1 MTVIDVHGTLISR
14 DNEAGMLLS
23 GITDYTIAEDIIS
36 DIRNSEDDITL
47 ILNSG
52 GGSYF
57 AGAEIYSELK
67 ASNQKSTAYI
77 ASLAGSASAVLAMGA
92 TKRVISESAQLMF
105 HQSSIGAFG
114 KSQDLKE
121 VSQMLDSID
130 AGIAEV
136 LTANSSLTKDEAKDF
151 ISTDNFVD
159 AQRALD
165 LKLVDEIGS
174 VKVDAG
180 AQDEKKIEL
189 KPQNTE
195 STAQNVLNFFGKE
208 LSENDMEEFLKAIE
222 GISEKLDAINELL
235 EKQSD
240 DDKQDENPDEAKK
253 SDDADKADKAQSDSD
268 DDDDGATDKTKN
280 DDSDDVI
287 DNAFAKAQLIQNTL
301 RKKL

>member
-14 DNEAGMLLS
+14 DNEASMLLG

-36 DIRNSEDDITL
+36 DIRNSEDDIIL

-105 HQSSIGAFG
+105 HQSAIGAFG

-174 VKVDAG
+174 VKVNAE
-180 AQDEKKIEL
+180 AQDEKEIEL
-189 KPQNTE
+189 KPQDTE
-195 STAQNVLNFFGKE
+195 PSVQNVLNLFGKE
-208 LSENDMEEFLKAIE
+208 LFENNMEEFLKAIE
-222 GISEKLDAINELL
+222 GISEKLDAITELL

-240 DDKQDENPDEAKK
+240 DDKQDEKPDEAKK

-268 DDDDGATDKTKN
+268 DDDDATDKAKN

-287 DNAFAKAQLIQNTL
+287 DSAFAKAQLIQNAL

>member
-1 MTVIDVHGTLISR
+1 
-14 DNEAGMLLS
+14 MLLS
-23 GITDYTIAEDIIS
+23 GITDYTIAEDVIS

-77 ASLAGSASAVLAMGA
+77 ASLAGSASAILAMGA

-105 HQSSIGAFG
+105 HQSAIGAFG

-136 LTANSSLTKDEAKDF
+136 LTANSSLAKDEARDF

-165 LKLVDEIGS
+165 LKLVDEIGF
-174 VKVDAG
+174 VKVNAEP
-180 AQDEKKIEL
+180 QDTKEIEL
-189 KPQNTE
+189 KPQDTE
-195 STAQNVLNFFGKE
+195 PKAQNVLNFFGKE
-208 LSENDMEEFLKAIE
+208 LSETDMEEFLKAIE
-222 GISEKLDAINELL
+222 GISEKLDAITELL

-240 DDKQDENPDEAKK
+240 DKQDKNPDEDKK
-253 SDDADKADKAQSDSD
+253 SDEGNETKSDSD
-268 DDDDGATDKTKN
+268 DDDTTDKAKN

-301 RKKL
+301 RKNL

>member
-14 DNEAGMLLS
+14 DNEASMLLG
-23 GITDYTIAEDIIS
+23 GITDYTIAEDVIS
-36 DIRNSEDDITL
+36 DIRNSEDDVTL

-77 ASLAGSASAVLAMGA
+77 ASLAGSASAILAMGA

-105 HQSSIGAFG
+105 HQSAIGAFG

-136 LTANSSLTKDEAKDF
+136 LTANSSLTRDEAKDF

-174 VKVDAG
+174 VKVNAE
-180 AQDEKKIEL
+180 AQSGKEIEL
-189 KPQNTE
+189 KPQDTE
-195 STAQNVLNFFGKE
+195 LQAQNVLNFFGKE
-208 LSENDMEEFLKAIE
+208 LSQNDMEEFLKAIE
-222 GISEKLDAINELL
+222 GISEKLDAITELL

-240 DDKQDENPDEAKK
+240 DDKQDEKPDEAKK
-253 SDDADKADKAQSDSD
+253 SNDSDKADKAQSDSD
-268 DDDDGATDKTKN
+268 DDDTTDKAKN

>member
-14 DNEAGMLLS
+14 DNEASMLLG

-77 ASLAGSASAVLAMGA
+77 ASLAGSASAILAMGA

-105 HQSSIGAFG
+105 HQSAIGAFG

-136 LTANSSLTKDEAKDF
+136 LTTNSSLTKDEAKDF

-165 LKLVDEIGS
+165 LKLVDEIGA
-174 VKVDAG
+174 VKVSAEP
-180 AQDEKKIEL
+180 QVEKDIEL
-189 KPQNTE
+189 KPQDAE
-195 STAQNVLNFFGKE
+195 PQAQNVLNFFGKE
-208 LSENDMEEFLKAIE
+208 LSENDMEELLKVIE
-222 GISEKLDAINELL
+222 GISEKLTELL

-240 DDKQDENPDEAKK
+240 DNKQDEKSDEAKNL
-253 SDDADKADKAQSDSD
+253 DDADEAQLDPDDDTADKA
-268 DDDDGATDKTKN
+268 KN

-287 DNAFAKAQLIQNTL
+287 DNAFSKAQLIQNAL

>member
-14 DNEAGMLLS
+14 DDETSMLLG

-36 DIRNSEDDITL
+36 DIRNADDDITL

-105 HQSSIGAFG
+105 HQSAIGAFG

-130 AGIAEV
+130 AGITEV
-136 LTANSSLTKDEAKDF
+136 LTANSSLTKDEAREF

-165 LKLVDEIGS
+165 LKLVDGIGS
-174 VKVDAG
+174 VKVNAE
-180 AQDEKKIEL
+180 AHDEKEIEL
-189 KPQNTE
+189 KPQDTE
-195 STAQNVLNFFGKE
+195 PSARNVLNFFGKE
-208 LSENDMEEFLKAIE
+208 LSKDDMEEFLKAIE
-222 GISEKLDAINELL
+222 GISEKLDAITELL
-235 EKQSD
+235 EKSSGDEQ
-240 DDKQDENPDEAKK
+240 DKNHDEDKK
-253 SDDADKADKAQSDSD
+253 SDEDNKTKSDSD
-268 DDDDGATDKTKN
+268 DDDTTDKAKN

>member
-14 DNEAGMLLS
+14 DNEASMLLG

-77 ASLAGSASAVLAMGA
+77 ASLAGSASAILAMGA

-105 HQSSIGAFG
+105 HQSAIGAFG

-136 LTANSSLTKDEAKDF
+136 LTTNSSLTKDEAKDF

-165 LKLVDEIGS
+165 LKLVDEIGA
-174 VKVDAG
+174 VKVSAEP
-180 AQDEKKIEL
+180 QVEKDIEL
-189 KPQNTE
+189 KPQDAE
-195 STAQNVLNFFGKE
+195 PQAQNVLNFFGKE
-208 LSENDMEEFLKAIE
+208 LSENDMEELLKVIE
-222 GISEKLDAINELL
+222 GISEKLTELL

-240 DDKQDENPDEAKK
+240 DNKQDEKSDEAKNL
-253 SDDADKADKAQSDSD
+253 DDADEAQLDSD
-268 DDDDGATDKTKN
+268 DDTADKAKN

-287 DNAFAKAQLIQNTL
+287 DNAFSKAQLIQNAL

>member
-14 DNEAGMLLS
+14 DNEASMLLG

-77 ASLAGSASAVLAMGA
+77 ASLAGSASAILAMGA

-105 HQSSIGAFG
+105 HQSAIGAFG

-165 LKLVDEIGS
+165 LKLVDEIGL
-174 VKVDAG
+174 VKVNAE
-180 AQDEKKIEL
+180 AQDAKEIEL
-189 KPQNTE
+189 KPQDTAP
-195 STAQNVLNFFGKE
+195 SAQNVLNFFGKE
-208 LSENDMEEFLKAIE
+208 LSKNDMEEFLKAIE
-222 GISEKLDAINELL
+222 GISEKLDAITELL
-235 EKQSD
+235 EKNND
-240 DDKQDENPDEAKK
+240 DEQDEKPDKAKK
-253 SDDADKADKAQSDSD
+253 SDEDNKVQSDSD
-268 DDDDGATDKTKN
+268 DDDTIDRAKN

-287 DNAFAKAQLIQNTL
+287 DNAFAKAQLIQNAL
-301 RKKL
+301 RKKF

>member
-14 DNEAGMLLS
+14 DNEASMLLG
-23 GITDYTIAEDIIS
+23 GITDYTIAEDVIS

-105 HQSSIGAFG
+105 HQSAIGAFG

-136 LTANSSLTKDEAKDF
+136 LTANSSLTKDKAKDF

-165 LKLVDEIGS
+165 LKLVDEIGT
-174 VKVDAG
+174 VKIDAE
-180 AQDEKKIEL
+180 AQNEKEIEL
-189 KPQNTE
+189 KPQDTE
-195 STAQNVLNFFGKE
+195 PKAQNVLNFFGKE
-208 LSENDMEEFLKAIE
+208 LSESDMEEFLKAIE
-222 GISEKLDAINELL
+222 GISEKLDAITELL

-253 SDDADKADKAQSDSD
+253 SDDTDKADEVQSDSD
-268 DDDDGATDKTKN
+268 DDDDATDKAKN

-287 DNAFAKAQLIQNTL
+287 DNVFARAQLIQNAL

>member
-14 DNEAGMLLS
+14 DNEGAMLLG
-23 GITDYTIAEDIIS
+23 GITDYTIAEDVVS
-36 DIRNSEDDITL
+36 DIRDGEDDITL

-67 ASNQKSTAYI
+67 ASNRKSTAYI

-105 HQSSIGAFG
+105 HQSAIGAFG

-136 LTANSSLTKDEAKDF
+136 LTTNSSLTKDEAKDF

-159 AQRALD
+159 AERALD
-165 LKLVDEIGS
+165 LKLVDEIGT
-174 VKVDAG
+174 VKVDAE
-180 AQDEKKIEL
+180 AQDEKEIEL
-189 KPQNTE
+189 KPQDTE
-195 STAQNVLNFFGKE
+195 PQTQNVLNFFGKE

-222 GISEKLDAINELL
+222 GISEKLDAITELL

-240 DDKQDENPDEAKK
+240 DDEQDEEPDEAKK
-253 SDDADKADKAQSDSD
+253 SDKDNKVQSGSD
-268 DDDDGATDKTKN
+268 DDDTIDRAKN

-287 DNAFAKAQLIQNTL
+287 DNVFAKAQLIQNAL

>member
-14 DNEAGMLLS
+14 DNETGMLLS

-77 ASLAGSASAVLAMGA
+77 ASLAGSASAILAMGA

-105 HQSSIGAFG
+105 HQSAIGAFG

-174 VKVDAG
+174 VKVNVE
-180 AQDEKKIEL
+180 AQDENEIEL
-189 KPQNTE
+189 KPQDTE
-195 STAQNVLNFFGKE
+195 PKTQNVLNFFGKE

-222 GISEKLDAINELL
+222 GISEKLDAITELL
-235 EKQSD
+235 EKNND
-240 DDKQDENPDEAKK
+240 DEQDEKPDKAEK
-253 SDDADKADKAQSDSD
+253 SDEDNKVQSDSD
-268 DDDDGATDKTKN
+268 DDDNATDKAKN

-287 DNAFAKAQLIQNTL
+287 DNAFAKAQLIQNAL

>member
-14 DNEAGMLLS
+14 DNEASMILG
-23 GITDYTIAEDIIS
+23 GITDYTIAEDVIS
-36 DIRNSEDDITL
+36 DIRDGEDDITL

-67 ASNQKSTAYI
+67 ASGRKSTAYI

-105 HQSSIGAFG
+105 HQSAIGAFG

-136 LTANSSLTKDEAKDF
+136 LTANSSLTKDEAKNF

-165 LKLVDEIGS
+165 LKLVDKIGT
-174 VKVDAG
+174 VKVNAE
-180 AQDEKKIEL
+180 AQDEKEIEL
-189 KPQNTE
+189 KPQDTE
-195 STAQNVLNFFGKE
+195 PTAQNVLNFFGKE
-208 LSENDMEEFLKAIE
+208 LSKNDMEEFLKAIE
-222 GISEKLDAINELL
+222 EISKKLDAITELL
-235 EKQSD
+235 EKNS
-240 DDKQDENPDEAKK
+240 DDKQDEKPDEEKK
-253 SDDADKADKAQSDSD
+253 SSDTDKEDKTQSDSD
-268 DDDDGATDKTKN
+268 DDDDATDKTKN

-287 DNAFAKAQLIQNTL
+287 DNTFAKAQLIQNAL

>member
-14 DNEAGMLLS
+14 DNEASMLLG

-36 DIRNSEDDITL
+36 DIRSSEDDITL

-77 ASLAGSASAVLAMGA
+77 ASLAGSASAILAMGA

-105 HQSSIGAFG
+105 HQSAIGAFG

-174 VKVDAG
+174 VKVNTEP
-180 AQDEKKIEL
+180 QDTKEIEL
-189 KPQNTE
+189 KPQDTE
-195 STAQNVLNFFGKE
+195 PKTQNVLNFFGKE
-208 LSENDMEEFLKAIE
+208 LSEKDMEEFLKAIE
-222 GISEKLDAINELL
+222 GISEKLDAITELL
-235 EKQSD
+235 EKQND
-240 DDKQDENPDEAKK
+240 DDKQDEKPDETEK
-253 SDDADKADKAQSDSD
+253 SDDDEADEVQSDSD
-268 DDDDGATDKTKN
+268 DDDDATDKAEN

>member
-14 DNEAGMLLS
+14 DNEASVLLG

-105 HQSSIGAFG
+105 HQSAIGAFG

-174 VKVDAG
+174 VKVNAE
-180 AQDEKKIEL
+180 AQDEKEIEL
-189 KPQNTE
+189 KPQDTE
-195 STAQNVLNFFGKE
+195 PQAQNVLNFFGKE

-222 GISEKLDAINELL
+222 GISEKLDAITELL
-235 EKQSD
+235 EKNND
-240 DDKQDENPDEAKK
+240 DEQDEKPDKAKK
-253 SDDADKADKAQSDSD
+253 SDEDNKVQSDSD
-268 DDDDGATDKTKN
+268 DDDTIDRAKN

-287 DNAFAKAQLIQNTL
+287 DNVFAKAQLIQNAL

>member
-14 DNEAGMLLS
+14 DNEASMLLG

-47 ILNSG
+47 VLNSG

-105 HQSSIGAFG
+105 HQSAIGAFG
-114 KSQDLKE
+114 KSQDLRE

-130 AGIAEV
+130 AGIAGV
-136 LTANSSLTKDEAKDF
+136 LTANSSLTKDEAREF

-165 LKLVDEIGS
+165 LKLVDEIGA
-174 VKVDAG
+174 VKVSAEP
-180 AQDEKKIEL
+180 QNEEEIEL
-189 KPQNTE
+189 KPQDTE
-195 STAQNVLNFFGKE
+195 PSAQNVLNFFGKE
-208 LSENDMEEFLKAIE
+208 LSENDMEEFLRAIE
-222 GISEKLDAINELL
+222 GISEKLDAITELL
-235 EKQSD
+235 EKKSG
-240 DDKQDENPDEAKK
+240 DDKQDENPDEVKK
-253 SDDADKADKAQSDSD
+253 SDDADKAQSDSD
-268 DDDDGATDKTKN
+268 DDGDVTDKTKN

-287 DNAFAKAQLIQNTL
+287 DNAFAKAQLIQNAL

>member
-1 MTVIDVHGTLISR
+1 
-14 DNEAGMLLS
+14 MLLG

-105 HQSSIGAFG
+105 HQSAIGAFG

-136 LTANSSLTKDEAKDF
+136 LTANSSLAKDEAKDF

-165 LKLVDEIGS
+165 LKLVDEIGA
-174 VKVDAG
+174 VKVNAEP
-180 AQDEKKIEL
+180 QDEKEVEL
-189 KPQNTE
+189 KAQDAEP
-195 STAQNVLNFFGKE
+195 TAQNVLNFFGKE

-222 GISEKLDAINELL
+222 GISEKLDAITELL
-235 EKQSD
+235 EKNGD
-240 DDKQDENPDEAKK
+240 DDKQDEKPDETKK
-253 SDDADKADKAQSDSD
+253 SGDDDKAGKSQSDSD
-268 DDDDGATDKTKN
+268 DDDDATDKAKN

-287 DNAFAKAQLIQNTL
+287 DNAFAKAQLIQNAL
-301 RKKL
+301 RKNFKK

>member
-1 MTVIDVHGTLISR
+1 MTVIDIHGTLISR

-23 GITDYTIAEDIIS
+23 GITDYTIAEDVIS

-77 ASLAGSASAVLAMGA
+77 ASLAGSASAILAMGA

-105 HQSSIGAFG
+105 HQSAIGAFG

-136 LTANSSLTKDEAKDF
+136 LTANSSLAKDEARDF

-165 LKLVDEIGS
+165 LKLVDEIGF
-174 VKVDAG
+174 VKVNAEP
-180 AQDEKKIEL
+180 QDTKEIEL
-189 KPQNTE
+189 KPQDTE
-195 STAQNVLNFFGKE
+195 PKAQNVLNFFGKE
-208 LSENDMEEFLKAIE
+208 LSETDMEEFLKAIE
-222 GISEKLDAINELL
+222 GISEKLDAITELL

-240 DDKQDENPDEAKK
+240 DKQDKNPDEDKK
-253 SDDADKADKAQSDSD
+253 SDEGNETKSDSD
-268 DDDDGATDKTKN
+268 DDDTTDKAKN

-301 RKKL
+301 RKNL

>member
-14 DNEAGMLLS
+14 DNEGAMLLG
-23 GITDYTIAEDIIS
+23 GITDYTIAEDVIS

-105 HQSSIGAFG
+105 HQSAIGAFG

-136 LTANSSLTKDEAKDF
+136 LTANSALTKDEAKDF
-151 ISTDNFVD
+151 ISIDNFVD

-174 VKVDAG
+174 VKVNAE
-180 AQDEKKIEL
+180 AQDEKEIEL
-189 KPQNTE
+189 KPQDTAP
-195 STAQNVLNFFGKE
+195 SAQNVLNFFGKE
-208 LSENDMEEFLKAIE
+208 LSENSMEEFLKAIE
-222 GISEKLDAINELL
+222 GISEKLDAITELL
-235 EKQSD
+235 E
-240 DDKQDENPDEAKK
+240 KQDENPDEVKK
-253 SDDADKADKAQSDSD
+253 SDDADKAQSDSD
-268 DDDDGATDKTKN
+268 DDDDVTDEAKN

>member
-14 DNEAGMLLS
+14 DNEGAMLLG
-23 GITDYTIAEDIIS
+23 GITDYTIAEDVIS

-67 ASNQKSTAYI
+67 ASDRKSTAYI

-105 HQSSIGAFG
+105 HQSAIGAFG

-174 VKVDAG
+174 VKVNAEP
-180 AQDEKKIEL
+180 QDTKEIEL
-189 KPQNTE
+189 KPQDTE
-195 STAQNVLNFFGKE
+195 PKAQNVLNLFGKE

-222 GISEKLDAINELL
+222 GISEKLDAITELL

-240 DDKQDENPDEAKK
+240 DDKQDEKPDEAKK
-253 SDDADKADKAQSDSD
+253 SDDTDKVQSDSD
-268 DDDDGATDKTKN
+268 DDETADKAKN

-287 DNAFAKAQLIQNTL
+287 NNAFTKAQLIQNAL
-301 RKKL
+301 RKNFKK

>member
-1 MTVIDVHGTLISR
+1 MTVIDVHGTLIST
-14 DNEAGMLLS
+14 DNEASMLLG

-57 AGAEIYSELK
+57 AGAEVYSELK
-67 ASNQKSTAYI
+67 ASNRKSTAYI

-151 ISTDNFVD
+151 ISTDNFID

-165 LKLVDEIGS
+165 LKLVDKIGS
-174 VKVDAG
+174 VKVNAE
-180 AQDEKKIEL
+180 AQNEKKIEL
-189 KPQNTE
+189 KPQDAEPN
-195 STAQNVLNFFGKE
+195 AQNVLNLFGKE

-222 GISEKLDAINELL
+222 GISEKLDAITELL
-235 EKQSD
+235 EKNSD
-240 DDKQDENPDEAKK
+240 DDKQDEEPDKAKK
-253 SDDADKADKAQSDSD
+253 SDDTDKADKTQSDSD
-268 DDDDGATDKTKN
+268 DDDTTDKAKN
-280 DDSDDVI
+280 DDSDDII
-287 DNAFAKAQLIQNTL
+287 DNAFAKAQLIQNAL

>member
-14 DNEAGMLLS
+14 DNEASMLLG

-36 DIRNSEDDITL
+36 DIRNSEDDIIL

-105 HQSSIGAFG
+105 HQSAIGAFG

-174 VKVDAG
+174 VKVNAE
-180 AQDEKKIEL
+180 AQDEKEIEL
-189 KPQNTE
+189 KPQDTE
-195 STAQNVLNFFGKE
+195 PSVQNVLNFFGKE

-222 GISEKLDAINELL
+222 GISEKLDAITELL
-235 EKQSD
+235 EKQSED
-240 DDKQDENPDEAKK
+240 EQDENPDEVKK
-253 SDDADKADKAQSDSD
+253 SDDADKAQSDSD
-268 DDDDGATDKTKN
+268 DDDDVTDEAKN

-287 DNAFAKAQLIQNTL
+287 DNAFAKAQLIQNAL

>member
-14 DNEAGMLLS
+14 DNEGAMLLG
-23 GITDYTIAEDIIS
+23 GITDYTIAEDVIS

-67 ASNQKSTAYI
+67 ASDRKSTAYI

-105 HQSSIGAFG
+105 HQSAIGAFG

-165 LKLVDEIGS
+165 LKLVDEVGS
-174 VKVDAG
+174 VKVNAEP
-180 AQDEKKIEL
+180 QDTKEIEL
-189 KPQNTE
+189 KPQDTE
-195 STAQNVLNFFGKE
+195 PKAQNVLNFFGKE
-208 LSENDMEEFLKAIE
+208 LSETDMEEFLKAIE
-222 GISEKLDAINELL
+222 GISEKLDAITELL
-235 EKQSD
+235 KRQSD
-240 DDKQDENPDEAKK
+240 DDNQDENPDEVKK
-253 SDDADKADKAQSDSD
+253 SDEDNKAQSDSD
-268 DDDDGATDKTKN
+268 DDDTTDETKN

-287 DNAFAKAQLIQNTL
+287 NNAFTKAQLIQNAL

>member
-1 MTVIDVHGTLISR
+1 MTVIDIHGTLISR
-14 DNEAGMLLS
+14 DNEASMLLG

-77 ASLAGSASAVLAMGA
+77 ASLAGSASAILAMGA

-105 HQSSIGAFG
+105 HQSAIGAFG

-136 LTANSSLTKDEAKDF
+136 LTANSSLTKNEAKDF

-174 VKVDAG
+174 VKVNAE
-180 AQDEKKIEL
+180 AQGEKEIEL
-189 KPQNTE
+189 KPQDAE
-195 STAQNVLNFFGKE
+195 PQAQNVLNFLGKE

-222 GISEKLDAINELL
+222 GISEKLDAITELL
-235 EKQSD
+235 EKNSD
-240 DDKQDENPDEAKK
+240 DEQNENPDEAKK
-253 SDDADKADKAQSDSD
+253 SDEDNKVQSDSD
-268 DDDDGATDKTKN
+268 DDDDDAVDKAKN
-280 DDSDDVI
+280 DDSDDVV
-287 DNAFAKAQLIQNTL
+287 DNAFAKAQLIQNAL

>member
-1 MTVIDVHGTLISR
+1 MTVVDVHGTLISR
-14 DNEAGMLLS
+14 DNEGAMLLG
-23 GITDYTIAEDIIS
+23 GITDYTIAEDVIS
-36 DIRNSEDDITL
+36 DIRDGEDDITL

-67 ASNQKSTAYI
+67 ASNRKSTAYI

-105 HQSSIGAFG
+105 HQSAIGAFG

-174 VKVDAG
+174 VKVDAE
-180 AQDEKKIEL
+180 AQDEKEIEL
-189 KPQNTE
+189 KPQDTE
-195 STAQNVLNFFGKE
+195 PQAQNVLNFFRKE

-222 GISEKLDAINELL
+222 GISEKLDAITELL
-235 EKQSD
+235 EKQND
-240 DDKQDENPDEAKK
+240 DGKQDENPDEVKK
-253 SDDADKADKAQSDSD
+253 SDEVDKADKAQSDSD
-268 DDDDGATDKTKN
+268 DDDDATDKTKN

-287 DNAFAKAQLIQNTL
+287 DNAFAKAQLIQNAL

>member
-14 DNEAGMLLS
+14 DDEAGMLLS

-105 HQSSIGAFG
+105 HQSAIGAFG

-165 LKLVDEIGS
+165 LKLVDEIGA
-174 VKVDAG
+174 VRVRAEP
-180 AQDEKKIEL
+180 QVEKEIEL
-189 KPQNTE
+189 KPQDAE
-195 STAQNVLNFFGKE
+195 PQAQNVLNFFGKE
-208 LSENDMEEFLKAIE
+208 LSKNDMEEFLKAIE
-222 GISEKLDAINELL
+222 GISEKLDAITELL

-240 DDKQDENPDEAKK
+240 DDKQDENPDEAEK
-253 SDDADKADKAQSDSD
+253 SDKSDKTQSDSD
-268 DDDDGATDKTKN
+268 DDDATDKAEN
-280 DDSDDVI
+280 NDSDDVI
-287 DNAFAKAQLIQNTL
+287 DNAFAKAQLIQNAL

>member
-14 DNEAGMLLS
+14 DNEASMLLG

-36 DIRNSEDDITL
+36 DIRNSEDDIML

-77 ASLAGSASAVLAMGA
+77 ASLAGSASAILAMGA

-105 HQSSIGAFG
+105 HQSAIGAFG

-174 VKVDAG
+174 VKVNAE
-180 AQDEKKIEL
+180 AQNEKEIQL
-189 KPQNTE
+189 KPQDAAP
-195 STAQNVLNFFGKE
+195 SAQNVLNFFGKE
-208 LSENDMEEFLKAIE
+208 LSGNDMEEFLKAIE
-222 GISEKLDAINELL
+222 GISEKLDAITELL

-240 DDKQDENPDEAKK
+240 DEQDENPDETKK
-253 SDDADKADKAQSDSD
+253 SDESDKAQSDSD
-268 DDDDGATDKTKN
+268 DDDATDKAKN

-287 DNAFAKAQLIQNTL
+287 DNAFAKAQLIQNAL

>member
-14 DNEAGMLLS
+14 DNEASMLLG

-36 DIRNSEDDITL
+36 DIRNSEDDIML

-77 ASLAGSASAVLAMGA
+77 ASLAGSASAILAMGA

-105 HQSSIGAFG
+105 HQSAIGAFG

-174 VKVDAG
+174 VKVNAE
-180 AQDEKKIEL
+180 AQNEKEIQL
-189 KPQNTE
+189 KPQDAAP
-195 STAQNVLNFFGKE
+195 SAQNVLNFFGKE
-208 LSENDMEEFLKAIE
+208 LSGNDMEEFLKAIE
-222 GISEKLDAINELL
+222 GISEKLDAITELL
-235 EKQSD
+235 EKQS
-240 DDKQDENPDEAKK
+240 DDKQDENPDEVKK
-253 SDDADKADKAQSDSD
+253 SDEADKTQSDSD
-268 DDDDGATDKTKN
+268 DDDATDKAKN

-287 DNAFAKAQLIQNTL
+287 DNAFAKAQLIQNAL

>member
-14 DNEAGMLLS
+14 DNEGAMLLG

-159 AQRALD
+159 AQRALG
-165 LKLVDEIGS
+165 LKLVDEIGT
-174 VKVDAG
+174 VKVNTE
-180 AQDEKKIEL
+180 AQDKKEIEL
-189 KPQNTE
+189 KPQDTE
-195 STAQNVLNFFGKE
+195 PSVRNVLNFFGKE
-208 LSENDMEEFLKAIE
+208 LSKTDMEDFLKAIE
-222 GISEKLDAINELL
+222 GISEKLDTITELL
-235 EKQSD
+235 KKNSD
-240 DDKQDENPDEAKK
+240 EDEQDEKPDEGKK
-253 SDDADKADKAQSDSD
+253 SDDTDKADKTQSDSD
-268 DDDDGATDKTKN
+268 DDDTTDKAKN

-287 DNAFAKAQLIQNTL
+287 DNAFAKAQLIQNAL

>member
-14 DNEAGMLLS
+14 DNEASMLLG

-67 ASNQKSTAYI
+67 TSNQKSTAYI

-105 HQSSIGAFG
+105 HQSAIGAFG

-174 VKVDAG
+174 VKVNAEP
-180 AQDEKKIEL
+180 QDTKEIEL
-189 KPQNTE
+189 KPQDTE
-195 STAQNVLNFFGKE
+195 PKTQNVLNFFGKE
-208 LSENDMEEFLKAIE
+208 LSETDMEEFLKAIE
-222 GISEKLDAINELL
+222 GISEKLDAITELL
-235 EKQSD
+235 EKNS
-240 DDKQDENPDEAKK
+240 DDKQDENPDEAEK
-253 SDDADKADKAQSDSD
+253 SDDTDKAQSDSD
-268 DDDDGATDKTKN
+268 DDDVTDVAKN

-287 DNAFAKAQLIQNTL
+287 DNAFAKAQLIQNAL

>member
-14 DNEAGMLLS
+14 DNEASMLLG

-105 HQSSIGAFG
+105 HQSAIGAFG

-165 LKLVDEIGS
+165 LKLVDEIGA
-174 VKVDAG
+174 VKVDAEV
-180 AQDEKKIEL
+180 QDEKEIEL
-189 KPQNTE
+189 KPQDAE
-195 STAQNVLNFFGKE
+195 PQVQNVLNFFGKE

-222 GISEKLDAINELL
+222 GISEKLDAITELL

-240 DDKQDENPDEAKK
+240 DDERNENPDEAKK
-253 SDDADKADKAQSDSD
+253 SDEDSKVQSGSD
-268 DDDDGATDKTKN
+268 DDDTTGGAEN

-287 DNAFAKAQLIQNTL
+287 DNAFAKAQLIQNAL

>member
-14 DNEAGMLLS
+14 DNETSMLLG
-23 GITDYTIAEDIIS
+23 GITDYTIAEDVIS

-67 ASNQKSTAYI
+67 ASNQRSTAYI

-105 HQSSIGAFG
+105 HQSAIGAFG

-165 LKLVDEIGS
+165 LKLVDKIGT
-174 VKVDAG
+174 VKVNAE
-180 AQDEKKIEL
+180 AQDGKEIEL
-189 KPQNTE
+189 KPQDTE
-195 STAQNVLNFFGKE
+195 PTAQNVLNFFGKE
-208 LSENDMEEFLKAIE
+208 LSKNDMEEFLKAIE
-222 GISEKLDAINELL
+222 EISKKLDAITELL
-235 EKQSD
+235 EKNSG
-240 DDKQDENPDEAKK
+240 DDKQDEKPDEEKK
-253 SDDADKADKAQSDSD
+253 SSDTDKEDKTQSDSD
-268 DDDDGATDKTKN
+268 DDDTMDKAKN

-287 DNAFAKAQLIQNTL
+287 DNAFAKAQLIQNAL

>member
-1 MTVIDVHGTLISR
+1 
-14 DNEAGMLLS
+14 MLLD

-77 ASLAGSASAVLAMGA
+77 ASLAGSASAILAMGA

-105 HQSSIGAFG
+105 HQSAIGAFG

-136 LTANSSLTKDEAKDF
+136 LTANSALTKDEAKDF

-165 LKLVDEIGS
+165 LKLVDEIGA
-174 VKVDAG
+174 VKVNAEPH
-180 AQDEKKIEL
+180 DEKEIEL
-189 KPQNTE
+189 KPQDAE
-195 STAQNVLNFFGKE
+195 PQAQNVLNFFGKE
-208 LSENDMEEFLKAIE
+208 LSQNDMEEFLKAIE
-222 GISEKLDAINELL
+222 GISEKLDAITELL
-235 EKQSD
+235 EKNS
-240 DDKQDENPDEAKK
+240 DDKQDEEPDEAKK
-253 SDDADKADKAQSDSD
+253 SDEDNKAQSDSD
-268 DDDDGATDKTKN
+268 DDDTTDRAKN

-287 DNAFAKAQLIQNTL
+287 DNAFAKAQLIQNAL

>member
-1 MTVIDVHGTLISR
+1 MTVIDIHGTLISR
-14 DNEAGMLLS
+14 DNEASMLLG

-105 HQSSIGAFG
+105 HQSAIGAFG
-114 KSQDLKE
+114 RSQDLKE

-136 LTANSSLTKDEAKDF
+136 LTANSALTKDEAKDF

-165 LKLVDEIGS
+165 LKLVDEIGT
-174 VKVDAG
+174 VKVNAE
-180 AQDEKKIEL
+180 AQNEKEIEL
-189 KPQNTE
+189 KPQDTE
-195 STAQNVLNFFGKE
+195 PSVQNVLNFFGKE

-222 GISEKLDAINELL
+222 GISEKLDAITELL
-235 EKQSD
+235 EKNND
-240 DDKQDENPDEAKK
+240 DEQDEKPDKAKK
-253 SDDADKADKAQSDSD
+253 SDEDNKVQSDSD
-268 DDDDGATDKTKN
+268 DDGTIDRAKN

-287 DNAFAKAQLIQNTL
+287 DNVFAKAQLIQNAL

>member
-14 DNEAGMLLS
+14 DNEASMLLG
-23 GITDYTIAEDIIS
+23 GITDYTIAEDVVT

-67 ASNQKSTAYI
+67 ASNQKSTVYI

-105 HQSSIGAFG
+105 HQSAIGAFG

-165 LKLVDEIGS
+165 LKLVDEIGT
-174 VKVDAG
+174 VKVNTE
-180 AQDEKKIEL
+180 AQDEKEIEL
-189 KPQNTE
+189 KPQDE
-195 STAQNVLNFFGKE
+195 ELTAQNVLNFFGKE

-222 GISEKLDAINELL
+222 GISEKLDAITELL
-235 EKQSD
+235 EEQSD
-240 DDKQDENPDEAKK
+240 DDKQDEKPDEAKK

-268 DDDDGATDKTKN
+268 DDGDTTDKAKN